1 MWNHTCPP
9 NFSDHTYATK
19 HGVKLDLR
27 IWPADPPT
35 STSST
40 TTTAPSTSSSTATP
54 EPTSTDASASP
65 WILYVHGGAYCGGKH
80 YLPNAWVIPSFRPR
94 GYTVVSIAYR
104 FAPYAGLS
112 EMKEDGIDAY
122 NWCRSHLPTII
133 SGIDIE
139 SCTLIGESAG
149 GTIVSLLAH
158 YLPIQSV
165 INIYGP
171 TDFLDTHYSP
181 KTPASKTDIQPLTDK
196 WSEEDCRQA
205 IKSRDLSKAITV
217 CPYVF
222 DIPIQRVRDQW
233 SAPNFEYTE
242 EQRFNW
248 EVKRYMRTYKLLFKV
263 ILRTDEITDE
273 EEELE
278 IFRKSSPLHMLD
290 TKKIYPPTWF
300 LHGDSDLVVPI
311 AQAERMRDKLVE
323 MGIETGFSF
332 EPGQGHEFD
341 NKYTVS
347 LFQLD
352 VIWW

>member
-27 IWPADPPT
+27 IWPADPPA

-40 TTTAPSTSSSTATP
+40 TTTALNTSSSTGTTLS
-54 EPTSTDASASP
+54 TSADTSASP

-104 FAPYAGLS
+104 FAPYAGLA

-122 NWCRSHLPTII
+122 NWCRSYLPQII
-133 SGIDIE
+133 SGIDID

-158 YLPIQSV
+158 YLPVKSV
-165 INIYGP
+165 VNIYGP
-171 TDFLDTHYSP
+171 TDFLDPHYSP

-222 DIPIQRVRDQW
+222 DIPIQQVRDQW

-263 ILRTDEITDE
+263 ILHTNEINDE

-290 TKKIYPPTWF
+290 AKKTYPPTWF

-311 AQAERMRDKLVE
+311 AQAERMRDKLSK
-323 MGIETGFSF
+323 MGVETGVSF

-347 LFQLD
+347 LFQLS
-352 VIWW
+352 INW

>member
-9 NFSDHTYATK
+9 NFSDHTFATK
-19 HGVKLDLR
+19 HGVDLDLR
-27 IWPADPPT
+27 IWPADQST
-35 STSST
+35 STSPASVSGP
-40 TTTAPSTSSSTATP
+40 TANSEGS
-54 EPTSTDASASP
+54 SP

-104 FAPYAGLS
+104 FAPYAGLE
-112 EMKEDGIDAY
+112 EMKQDGIDAY
-122 NWCRSHLPTII
+122 EWCRSNLPNIVPEVN
-133 SGIDIE
+133 ID

-158 YLPIQSV
+158 YLPV
-165 INIYGP
+165 KALVNIYGP
-171 TDFLDTHYSP
+171 TDFLDPHYSP

-196 WSEEDCRQA
+196 WSEEDCRLA

-222 DIPIQRVRDQW
+222 DIPIQQVRDQW
-233 SAPNFEYTE
+233 SAPKFEYTE
-242 EQRFNW
+242 QQRFNW

-263 ILRTDEITDE
+263 ILRTDDLQDE

-278 IFRKSSPLHMLD
+278 IFKKASPLHMLD
-290 TKKIYPPTWF
+290 ESKRYPPTWF

-311 AQAERMRDKLVE
+311 AQAERMRDRLVE
-323 MGIETGFSF
+323 MGVETGVSF

-347 LFQLD
+347 RSCCDQRFELTGR
-352 VIWW
+352 I